1 MATVATRKQKKHEIR
16 NQRKQK
22 KTAEQCSRFMC
33 IDKAPTEQKFV
44 ISTSMLHNRLRSSC
58 QTSPFSYR

>member
-1 MATVATRKQKKHEIR
+1 MATVATRKQKNTKFET
-16 NQRKQK
+16 NENKK

-33 IDKAPTEQKFV
+33 IDKAPNEQKFV